1 MQGEEGG
8 KEDKE
13 EDKRYG
19 HIFSEKSHPQLS
31 VFVASCRGLLVV
43 RQREQV
49 SAHLCFLTDSF
60 QRGTGSF
67 DNIESLLDSII
78 KNLLHD
84 DRRESFSYF
93 SQHC

>member
-8 KEDKE
+8 KKEKE

-31 VFVASCRGLLVV
+31 VFVVFAEAFLSFANMNKCQHTCV
-43 RQREQV
+43 
-49 SAHLCFLTDSF
+49 FLTDSL

-84 DRRESFSYF
+84 DRRESFSCF